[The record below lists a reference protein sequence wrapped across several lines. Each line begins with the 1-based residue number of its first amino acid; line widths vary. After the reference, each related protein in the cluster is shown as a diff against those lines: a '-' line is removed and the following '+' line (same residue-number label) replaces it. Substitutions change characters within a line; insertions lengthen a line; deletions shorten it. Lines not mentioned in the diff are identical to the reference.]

1 MCCSR
6 CRYHY
11 RVEDGLDSR
20 GVGFSRSLAEQ
31 SYSVTFSPCTDLH
44 QYPTADK
51 MSKLSYGLNLTKKAP
66 SIPARP
72 PPAKRK
78 TIFDDDSGPEDGP
91 DDQDNAEAVTTIG
104 GLQATTAHSN
114 PTTKPSN
121 GKSPNRPLSKLSKI
135 SQFGD
140 LSTNHTTSK
149 HARSAQTIDPSIY
162 DYDAVYDSLHSAPK
176 PTDPSTTS
184 AEAKS
189 KPKYMTSLLAAAEVR
204 KRDALRAKEK
214 MLARERE
221 AEGDE
226 FADKEKFVTAAY
238 KRQQTEMARLEAEE
252 VDKEREAEERRR
264 REGGGM
270 KGLYKSILERNEEKH
285 RDVVKAVEENKGKV
299 VEGAGTEEVKKEK
312 SEADLAKETGAVV
325 NEEGV
330 VVDKRQLLSAGLNA
344 SKSGTTAKRPSDPRK
359 LLVPERAKRSG
370 GRGGGRETSRE
381 RETRLFEEQLL
392 GKSGSGSAGKET
404 SRDRE
409 TRLFEEQLL
418 GKRAM
423 DDDSDDERAAKSRKL
438 EDEILGKFG

>member
-1 MCCSR
+1 MDWI
-6 CRYHY
+6 
-11 RVEDGLDSR
+11 VEGLDFPAR
-20 GVGFSRSLAEQ
+20 LRNKD
-31 SYSVTFSPCTDLH
+31 SVTFSPCTGLH

-91 DDQDNAEAVTTIG
+91 DDQDNAEAVTTLG

-121 GKSPNRPLSKLSKI
+121 GKSPNKPLSKSSKI

-176 PTDPSTTS
+176 PTDPATS

-252 VDKEREAEERRR
+252 VEKEREAEERRR
-264 REGGGM
+264 KEGGGM

-285 RDVVKAVEENKGKV
+285 HDVVKAVEENKGKV

-312 SEADLAKETGAVV
+312 SEAELAKETGAVV

-359 LLVPERAKRSG
+359 LLGPERAKRSG
-370 GRGGGRETSRE
+370 GRGGGGGGGRETSRE

>member
-1 MCCSR
+1 
-6 CRYHY
+6 
-11 RVEDGLDSR
+11 
-20 GVGFSRSLAEQ
+20 
-31 SYSVTFSPCTDLH
+31 
-44 QYPTADK
+44 

-66 SIPARP
+66 SISARP

-114 PTTKPSN
+114 PAPSTSN
-121 GKSPNRPLSKLSKI
+121 GKPPNKPLSKPSKI

-176 PTDPSTTS
+176 PSDPSSTS

-226 FADKEKFVTAAY
+226 FADKEKFVTGAY
-238 KRQQTEMARLEAEE
+238 KRQQAEMARLEAEE
-252 VDKEREAEERRR
+252 VEKEKEAEERRR

-270 KGLYKSILERNEEKH
+270 KGLYKSILERNEERH
-285 RDVVKAVEENKGKV
+285 QDVVKAVKENKGKV

-312 SEADLAKETGAVV
+312 SEAELAKETGAVV

-344 SKSGTTAKRPSDPRK
+344 SKSGTTAKRPPDPRK
-359 LLVPERAKRSG
+359 PLLGPERANRSGGRGNGG
-370 GRGGGRETSRE
+370 GRGGGRETERE

-392 GKSGSGSAGKET
+392 GTSGSGSGAGQET
-404 SRDRE
+404 SRERE
-409 TRLFEEQLL
+409 TRLFEEKLL
-418 GKRAM
+418 GGKRVM
-423 DDDSDDERAAKSRKL
+423 DDSDDEDGRAAKSRKL
-438 EDEILGKFG
+438 EDEILGRFG

>member
-1 MCCSR
+1 
-6 CRYHY
+6 
-11 RVEDGLDSR
+11 
-20 GVGFSRSLAEQ
+20 
-31 SYSVTFSPCTDLH
+31 
-44 QYPTADK
+44 
-51 MSKLSYGLNLTKKAP
+51 
-66 SIPARP
+66 
-72 PPAKRK
+72 
-78 TIFDDDSGPEDGP
+78 
-91 DDQDNAEAVTTIG
+91 
-104 GLQATTAHSN
+104 
-114 PTTKPSN
+114 
-121 GKSPNRPLSKLSKI
+121 
-135 SQFGD
+135 
-140 LSTNHTTSK
+140 
-149 HARSAQTIDPSIY
+149 
-162 DYDAVYDSLHSAPK
+162 
-176 PTDPSTTS
+176 
-184 AEAKS
+184 
-189 KPKYMTSLLAAAEVR
+189 
-204 KRDALRAKEK
+204 

>member
-1 MCCSR
+1 
-6 CRYHY
+6 
-11 RVEDGLDSR
+11 
-20 GVGFSRSLAEQ
+20 
-31 SYSVTFSPCTDLH
+31 
-44 QYPTADK
+44 
-51 MSKLSYGLNLTKKAP
+51 MSKLSYGLNLTKKVP
-66 SIPARP
+66 SLSARP

-91 DDQDNAEAVTTIG
+91 DDQGDGAEAVTTIG
-104 GLQATTAHSN
+104 GLQATTAHAN
-114 PTTKPSN
+114 PSTKPSN
-121 GKSPNRPLSKLSKI
+121 GEIPSKPLSKPSKI

-140 LSTNHTTSK
+140 LSTNHSTSQ
-149 HARSAQTIDPSIY
+149 HARSAQHIDPSIY

-176 PTDPSTTS
+176 PSDPST
-184 AEAKS
+184 AEKS

-238 KRQQTEMARLEAEE
+238 KRQQAEMARLEAEE

-270 KGLYKSILERNEEKH
+270 KGLYKSILERNEERH

-299 VEGAGTEEVKKEK
+299 VEGGGAEEVKEEKK
-312 SEADLAKETGAVV
+312 SEADLARETGAVV

-344 SKSGTTAKRPSDPRK
+344 SKSGTAAKRPPDPRNMGTQSARGPRK
-359 LLVPERAKRSG
+359 G
-370 GRGGGRETSRE
+370 GGGGGGGRETSRE

-392 GKSGSGSAGKET
+392 GKSGSGSAGRET
-404 SRDRE
+404 SLDRE
-409 TRLFEEQLL
+409 TRLFEGQVL
-418 GKRAM
+418 GKRGM

-438 EDEILGKFG
+438 EDEILGRLG